1 VFLQAGKIGDAVK
14 VLEAAHIE
22 ARQDPILAASL
33 AHARAVAGDRAGALA
48 VLDGIHRLDR
58 RRYLPPYQLALVH
71 TGLGDADC
79 AFAAL
84 EQATVDADPAL
95 AYLKVDP
102 RVAPLRS
109 DPRYARLIDLLGLA

>member
-1 VFLQAGKIGDAVK
+1 
-14 VLEAAHIE
+14 
-22 ARQDPILAASL
+22 
-33 AHARAVAGDRAGALA
+33 
-48 VLDGIHRLDR
+48 
-58 RRYLPPYQLALVH
+58 LPPYQLALVH